1 MARRW
6 TCTSPGRRCTTAT
19 TPMLWRGS
27 GAACVRRA
35 PETSSSRRHRVT
47 PSARSTGTST
57 RRATTAPCTPPT
69 LTSSLSGSASR
80 RHGASPTSPRP
91 CSPTS
96 GRRSHKTVSPRRDDS
111 SGAGEQRAAL
121 QPRYRRAF
129 GCVTWT
135 YMAIL
140 AFLAAAFLLL
150 LPFRYVGSGEIYK
163 LLGGLS
169 FFGLVLI
176 LPGTALAA
184 ALGARTYRSQR
195 RRGTRVGM
203 GIGAIVGWLAFFT
216 LAWLTGLV
224 GPSAASVGPISYAF
238 PPLALA
244 AAGLVLYAL
253 FVREAS
259 FDRRRN
265 LVLAGAAV
273 ALAAGLVVLV
283 ADFEPL
289 AVVGVLVSVAAAA
302 LAGWVAGVGDS
313 RAGGDDMIPP
323 GAV

>member
-1 MARRW
+1 M
-6 TCTSPGRRCTTAT
+6 
-19 TPMLWRGS
+19 
-27 GAACVRRA
+27 
-35 PETSSSRRHRVT
+35 
-47 PSARSTGTST
+47 SA
-57 RRATTAPCTPPT
+57 
-69 LTSSLSGSASR
+69 
-80 RHGASPTSPRP
+80 
-91 CSPTS
+91 
-96 GRRSHKTVSPRRDDS
+96 RRDD
-111 SGAGEQRAAL
+111 APNGEERRGL

-129 GCVTWT
+129 GCVTWL

-140 AFLAAAFLLL
+140 TFLAAAFLLL

-176 LPGTALAA
+176 LPGMALAA

-195 RRGTRVGM
+195 RRGTRAGTGV
-203 GIGAIVGWLAFFT
+203 GAIVGWLAFFT

-224 GPSAASVGPISYAF
+224 GPSATAAGPATYAF
-238 PPLALA
+238 PPLALG
-244 AAGLVLYAL
+244 AAGLVVYAL
-253 FVREAS
+253 FSSNAA

-273 ALAAGLVVLV
+273 ALLASLAVLT

-289 AVVGVLVSVAAAA
+289 AVVGALVSTTAAA
-302 LAGWVAGVGDS
+302 LAGWVAGVGYS

-323 GAV
+323 GAVRRQPPK

>member
-1 MARRW
+1 MPSGGGERR
-6 TCTSPGRRCTTAT
+6 G
-19 TPMLWRGS
+19 
-27 GAACVRRA
+27 
-35 PETSSSRRHRVT
+35 
-47 PSARSTGTST
+47 
-57 RRATTAPCTPPT
+57 
-69 LTSSLSGSASR
+69 
-80 RHGASPTSPRP
+80 
-91 CSPTS
+91 
-96 GRRSHKTVSPRRDDS
+96 
-111 SGAGEQRAAL
+111 L

-129 GCVTWT
+129 GCVTWL

-140 AFLAAAFLLL
+140 TFLAAAFLLL

-176 LPGTALAA
+176 LPGMALAA

-195 RRGTRVGM
+195 RRGTRAGT

-224 GPSAASVGPISYAF
+224 GPSATAAGPATYAF
-238 PPLALA
+238 PPLALG
-244 AAGLVLYAL
+244 AAGLVVYAL
-253 FVREAS
+253 FSSNAA

-273 ALAAGLVVLV
+273 ALLASLAVLA

-289 AVVGVLVSVAAAA
+289 AVVGALVSTAAAA
-302 LAGWVAGVGDS
+302 LAGWVAGVGYS

-323 GAV
+323 GAVRRQPPK